1 LTVSSAVQDRTARG
15 CVSYHAGRAA
25 ELTVSRNY
33 LRRGFALA
41 HERWRGRSGE
51 IDLIMRDEVG
61 IVFVEVKKSRSF
73 EQAAQ
78 RLTPRQMQRIR
89 NSAEEYVGHGP
100 HGSLTHMRFD
110 VALVDHSGEVQ
121 ILENAF

>member
-1 LTVSSAVQDRTARG
+1 
-15 CVSYHAGRAA
+15 
-25 ELTVSRNY
+25 
-33 LRRGFALA
+33 
-41 HERWRGRSGE
+41 
-51 IDLIMRDEVG
+51 MRDEDG

-100 HGSLTHMRFD
+100 RGSLTHMRFD